1 MTDTKELR
9 ALIEKATPG
18 TCVVV
23 ERGVAQ
29 FGYDVDPFQ
38 SGMRGQFDRIED
50 ATFVAAAVNALPALL
65 AENKALR
72 GLLEITPE
80 VARCVRLM
88 GMRHA
93 GPVLVRPV
101 EFSHDRAPLLE
112 YFARIDAALGDA

>member
-1 MTDTKELR
+1 MSNKTRLVDVETLLR
-9 ALIEKATPG
+9 
-18 TCVVV
+18 
-23 ERGVAQ
+23 
-29 FGYDVDPFQ
+29 
-38 SGMRGQFDRIED
+38 
-50 ATFVAAAVNALPALL
+50 
-65 AENKALR
+65 ENEALR

-112 YFARIDAALGDA
+112 YFARIDAALKGTE